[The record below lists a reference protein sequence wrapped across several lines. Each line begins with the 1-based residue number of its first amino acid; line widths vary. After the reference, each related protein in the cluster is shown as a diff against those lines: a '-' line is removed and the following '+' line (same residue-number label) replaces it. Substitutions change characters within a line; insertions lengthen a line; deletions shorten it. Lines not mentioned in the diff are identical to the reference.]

1 MMSMAARGW
10 ALLGCAIAAE
20 VTATLSL
27 KGALEAPA
35 LYAVVVFGYLGAFV
49 LLTAVLRTGIGL
61 GVAYGIWAAAGV
73 AFTAVLSMAV
83 YGEPLT
89 PLIGVGIA
97 LVITGVLCVELGSR
111 TGPTGAQDHGTGAEA
126 PAAPVGRAPDTGPA
140 EQADR

>member
-1 MMSMAARGW
+1 MMPMAARDW

-35 LYAVVVFGYLGAFV
+35 LYAVVVLGYLGSFA
-49 LLTAVLRTGIGL
+49 LLTAVLRTGMGL
-61 GVAYGIWAAAGV
+61 GVAYGVWAAAGV
-73 AFTAVLSMAV
+73 ALTAVLSAAV

-89 PLIGVGIA
+89 PLMGVGIA

-111 TGPTGAQDHGTGAEA
+111 TGPAGARNRGTGAEA
-126 PAAPVGRAPDTGPA
+126 PATPAGRAPGTGPA
-140 EQADR
+140 EQGDR

>member
-35 LYAVVVFGYLGAFV
+35 LYAVVVLGYLGAFA
-49 LLTAVLRTGIGL
+49 LLTAVLRTGMGL
-61 GVAYGIWAAAGV
+61 GVAYGVWAAAGV
-73 AFTAVLSMAV
+73 ALTAVLSAAV

-89 PLIGVGIA
+89 PLMGVGIA

-111 TGPTGAQDHGTGAEA
+111 TGPAGARNRGTGAEA
-126 PAAPVGRAPDTGPA
+126 PAAPAGLGPGTGPA
-140 EQADR
+140 EQGDR